1 MKITKI
7 KVNNYRL
14 LKDFE
19 IDLEDNL
26 SLVIGKNNCGKTS
39 LLTILERFLVSDQ
52 NNFSFNDLNISAQI
66 ELKDKIEKKIDEK
79 IGCAIRLRLYIN
91 YDVDDNLKNISS
103 MMLNLNP
110 EENYVILC
118 FEYALNYEK
127 TIKLKED
134 YEKFKSTITP
144 LDNSKD
150 VLYFL
155 RKNHKNYFQI
165 RSRALEFSN
174 EENYIEI
181 TEKRKINSILNF
193 QRIKAKRDVAD
204 SDGMQSKSDKTLSK
218 LSSKYY
224 EKVSDIEEENIN
236 TKELRQQ
243 LGITDI
249 ALTKVYSGLFELVVN
264 KVKKFGGIKENET
277 TLRILSTL
285 EEKNIL
291 RENTSV
297 IYNQNS
303 QPLPEDYNGLGYL
316 NLIAMIFEI
325 EVILNDFK
333 KKKSKLEEP
342 SDINLFFIEEPEA
355 HTHPQMQYVFIKN
368 IKSLLLEE
376 SQGKSD
382 GVKIRL
388 QTIITTH
395 SSHITAESDFDDVK
409 YFYRKNENEVI
420 AKNLSA
426 LKSQYKKDPKQF
438 QFLQQYLT
446 LNRAELFFADKAILI
461 EGDTERILL
470 PAMMKKLDLE
480 HKVVGEIELLSQNIS
495 IVEVGAY
502 SQIFEKFIYF
512 LGIKT
517 LILTDIDSVDADGKT
532 CLVVEGVSSSN
543 GALSFFLK
551 NNALKYIKGLN
562 ETEKI
567 LLKKDQDISDWVA
580 DKDGN
585 LYINCQLEEHGYHA
599 RSFEDAFIHINRKF
613 INDNKSEYRGLKNR
627 EYFDDSKKS
636 AFDLANNCINKKTHF
651 ALDILYH
658 SDEVFSNWKIPV
670 NIKNGLIWLKK

>member
-39 LLTILERFLVSDQ
+39 LLSILERFLAGDQ
-52 NNFSFNDLNISAQI
+52 SNFSFNDLNISTQI
-66 ELKDKIEKKIDEK
+66 ELKDKIEKNSDEK
-79 IGCAIRLRLYIN
+79 IDFAIRLRLYIN
-91 YDVDDNLKNISS
+91 YTEDDNLKNISS

-110 EENYVILC
+110 EENYIVLC
-118 FEYALNYEK
+118 FEYVLNYEK
-127 TIKLKED
+127 IIKLKED
-134 YEKFKSTITP
+134 YNKFKGTIA
-144 LDNSKD
+144 LGDNSKD
-150 VLYFL
+150 ILYFL
-155 RKNHKNYFQI
+155 RKNHKNYFQP
-165 RSRALEFSN
+165 RKRALEFNN
-174 EENYIEI
+174 EENYIDI
-181 TEKRKINSILNF
+181 TENRKLNSILNF
-193 QRIKAKRDVAD
+193 QRIKARRDVAD
-204 SDGMQSKSDKTLSK
+204 SDGTQRRSEKTLSK

-224 EKVSDIEEENIN
+224 ENVSDVEEENIN
-236 TKELRQQ
+236 TKELRVQ
-243 LGITDI
+243 LGKTDET
-249 ALTKVYSGLFELVVN
+249 LTKVYAGLFEQVVN
-264 KVKKFGGIKENET
+264 KVKKFGGIKEDESQ
-277 TLRILSTL
+277 LRILSTL

-291 RENTSV
+291 KENTSV
-297 IYNQNS
+297 IYDQNS

-316 NLIAMIFEI
+316 NLIAIIFEI
-325 EVILNDFK
+325 EVILNEFK
-333 KKKSKLEEP
+333 KKRSKLEEP

-368 IKSLLLEE
+368 IKSLLEEE
-376 SQGKSD
+376 SQGKTD
-382 GVKIRL
+382 GIQIKL
-388 QTIITTH
+388 QTIISTH
-395 SSHITAESDFDDVK
+395 SSHITAESEFDDVK

-426 LKSQYKKDPKQF
+426 LKNQYKEDPKQF

-470 PAMMKKLDLE
+470 PAMMKKLDNE
-480 HKVVGEIELLSQNIS
+480 TKEKGDVELLSQNIS

-502 SQIFEKFIYF
+502 SHIFEKFIYF

-517 LILTDIDSVDADGKT
+517 LILTDIDSVDNEGKV
-532 CLVVEGVSSSN
+532 CLVAEGVSSSN
-543 GALSFFLK
+543 SALGFFLK
-551 NNALKYIKGLN
+551 NKSLKYIKELN

-580 DKDGN
+580 DKDGK
-585 LYINCQLEEHGYHA
+585 LYINCQLEEDGYHA

-613 INDNKSEYRGLKNR
+613 INDKKSEYRGLKNR
-627 EYFDDSKKS
+627 KDFDDPQKN

-658 SDEVFSNWKIPV
+658 SDDVFSNWEIPV
-670 NIKNGLIWLKK
+670 NIKNGLLWLKK